1 MGYVP
6 LRHTVSWV
14 RSFLLPAVA
23 RIYIERKESVMERGL
38 LWLPLLG
45 FFIWLAWAG
54 WNEYQKVQAY
64 EAWAADFDRSKYDVR
79 AVLGQSGDFLTWGIP
94 TRQGPVNVVSVSLA
108 DVETLGLAVRDQ
120 ELAPEADLPDER
132 AADLVVTLKSG
143 EVYKIPF
150 TNGTLAQR
158 WKKALHQSLQALKS
172 AST

>member
-1 MGYVP
+1 
-6 LRHTVSWV
+6 
-14 RSFLLPAVA
+14 
-23 RIYIERKESVMERGL
+23 MERGL